1 MDALFLPL
9 ANALGA
15 SVDQIKVI
23 YQALCHI
30 HNVELTFFDH
40 S

>member
-9 ANALGA
+9 ADALGA
-15 SVDQIKVI
+15 SVDQIKVRDT
-23 YQALCHI
+23 ALFKQI
-30 HNVELTFFDH
+30 RR